1 MSLLSVR
8 ELRVSYPTPGGV
20 VQAVRGVSLDI
31 SAGETVGLV
40 GESGCG
46 KSTLG
51 KAIMRLIPA
60 ASGSVVVDGH
70 DLTRLSPR
78 RLRPFRALMQM
89 VFQDPHGS
97 LNPRHRVGKIIGQPM
112 SVAGRPRREIEAR
125 VQELLAKV
133 GLPPV
138 AATRFAHEFSG
149 GQRQR
154 IGIARALALQPRLLI
169 CDEPVSAL
177 DVSVRAQIINLL
189 QDLQAELGVSYLF
202 ISHDLAMVRHV
213 CDRLLVMYLGQVVES
228 GPTEA
233 IWAQPAHPYTR
244 LLLAASP
251 VADPRLRRSRAE
263 ALSTGELPN
272 PLSPPS
278 GCAFR
283 TRCPHAAP
291 RCATEAPTLRS
302 LPDGRALACHFDLPP
317 AAAAPAPAT
326 VNVLPLQQTPSS
338 HATAYK
344 FG

>member
-31 SAGETVGLV
+31 AAGETVGLV

-51 KAIMRLIPA
+51 KAIMRLTPA
-60 ASGSVVVDGH
+60 SSGTVVVDGH
-70 DLTRLSPR
+70 DVTRLSPR
-78 RLRPFRALMQM
+78 RLRPLRPLMQM

-97 LNPRHRVGKIIGQPM
+97 LNPRHRVGQLIGQPM
-112 SVAGRPRREIEAR
+112 SVAGRPRREIEVR

-133 GLPPV
+133 GLPPI

-154 IGIARALALQPRLLI
+154 IGIARALALQPKLLI

-189 QDLQAELGVSYLF
+189 QDLQTELGVSYLF
-202 ISHDLAMVRHV
+202 ISHDLAVVRHV

-233 IWAQPAHPYTR
+233 LWAQPKHPYTR

-251 VADPRLRRSRAE
+251 VADPRLRRSRAD
-263 ALSTGELPN
+263 ALSAGELPN
-272 PLSPPS
+272 PLAPLS

-317 AAAAPAPAT
+317 VAAAPVT
-326 VNVLPLQQTPSS
+326 VNVLPFQQTPLS

>member
-31 SAGETVGLV
+31 EAGETVGLV

-51 KAIMRLIPA
+51 KAIMRLTPA
-60 ASGSVVVDGH
+60 SAGQVVIDGH
-70 DLTRLSPR
+70 DVTHLSTR
-78 RLRPFRALMQM
+78 RLRPLRSLMQM

-97 LNPRHRVGKIIGQPM
+97 LNPRHRVGKIVGQPM
-112 SVAGRPRREIEAR
+112 SVAGRPQREIDAR

-133 GLPPV
+133 GLPPS
-138 AATRFAHEFSG
+138 AAARFPHEFSG

-189 QDLQAELGVSYLF
+189 QDLQGEMGVSYLF
-202 ISHDLAMVRHV
+202 ISHDLSVVRHV
-213 CDRLLVMYLGQVVES
+213 CNRLLVMYLGQVVES
-228 GPTEA
+228 GPTEV
-233 IWAQPAHPYTR
+233 IWARPSHPYTR

-251 VADPRLRRSRAE
+251 VADPRLRQPRPE
-263 ALSTGELPN
+263 ALLRGELPN

-291 RCATEAPTLRS
+291 RCAAETPAL
-302 LPDGRALACHFDLPP
+302 RALADGREVACHFELPLV
-317 AAAAPAPAT
+317 AAAPVPA
-326 VNVLPLQQTPSS
+326 NLIPFQSTPSA
-338 HATAYK
+338 HATAYEP
-344 FG
+344 G

>member
-31 SAGETVGLV
+31 AAGETVGLV

-51 KAIMRLIPA
+51 KAIMRLTPT
-60 ASGSVVVDGH
+60 ASGQVWLDGH
-70 DLTRLSPR
+70 DVTRLPTR
-78 RLRPFRALMQM
+78 RMRPLRSLMQM

-112 SVAGRPRREIEAR
+112 SVAGRPRREIDAR
-125 VQELLAKV
+125 VQQLLAKV
-133 GLPPV
+133 GLPPG
-138 AATRFAHEFSG
+138 AAARFPHEFSG

-154 IGIARALALQPRLLI
+154 IGIARALALQPKLLI

-189 QDLQAELGVSYLF
+189 QDLQGELGVSYLF
-202 ISHDLAMVRHV
+202 ISHDLAVVRHV

-233 IWAQPAHPYTR
+233 IWERPSHPYTR

-251 VADPRLRRSRAE
+251 VADPRLRQARPE
-263 ALSTGELPN
+263 ALLRGELPN
-272 PLSPPS
+272 PLAPPS

-283 TRCPHAAP
+283 TRCAHATA
-291 RCATEAPTLRS
+291 RCASETPGLRELS
-302 LPDGRALACHFDLPP
+302 DGRHLACHFDLPP
-317 AAAAPAPAT
+317 LAAPPVPA
-326 VNVLPLQQTPSS
+326 NVIPFQPTPSV

>member
-1 MSLLSVR
+1 
-8 ELRVSYPTPGGV
+8 
-20 VQAVRGVSLDI
+20 VRGVSLDI
-31 SAGETVGLV
+31 AAGETVGLV

-51 KAIMRLIPA
+51 KAIMRLTPA
-60 ASGSVVVDGH
+60 SSGQVMVDGH
-70 DLTRLSPR
+70 DVTQLSPR
-78 RLRPFRALMQM
+78 RLRPLRSLMQM

-97 LNPRHRVGKIIGQPM
+97 LNPRHRVGKIVGQPM
-112 SVAGRPRREIEAR
+112 SVAGRPRREIDAR

-133 GLPPV
+133 GLPPS
-138 AATRFAHEFSG
+138 AAARFPHEFSG

-202 ISHDLAMVRHV
+202 ISHDLAVVRHV

-233 IWAQPAHPYTR
+233 IWARPTHPYTR

-251 VADPRLRRSRAE
+251 VADPRLRQSRPE
-263 ALSTGELPN
+263 ALLRGELPN

-291 RCATEAPTLRS
+291 RCAAEAPVLRTLA
-302 LPDGRALACHFDLPP
+302 DGRQLACHFDLPP
-317 AAAAPAPAT
+317 VAAAPVPI
-326 VNVLPLQQTPSS
+326 NVLPFQKTISP

>member
-20 VQAVRGVSLDI
+20 VQAVRGVSLEI
-31 SAGETVGLV
+31 AAGETVGLV

-51 KAIMRLIPA
+51 KAIMRLTPA
-60 ASGSVVVDGH
+60 ASGQVVIDGH
-70 DLTRLSPR
+70 DVTRLSPR
-78 RLRPFRALMQM
+78 RMRPMRSLMQM

-112 SVAGRPRREIEAR
+112 SLAGRPRREIEAR
-125 VQELLAKV
+125 VQELLAQV
-133 GLPPV
+133 GLPPS
-138 AATRFAHEFSG
+138 AATRFPHEFSG

-154 IGIARALALQPRLLI
+154 IGIARALALQPRLVI

-189 QDLQAELGVSYLF
+189 QDLQGELGVSYLF
-202 ISHDLAMVRHV
+202 ISHDLSVVRHV
-213 CDRLLVMYLGQVVES
+213 CNRLLVMYLGQVVES

-233 IWAQPAHPYTR
+233 IWARPSHPYTR
-244 LLLAASP
+244 LLLAAAP
-251 VADPRLRRSRAE
+251 VADPRLRQARPE
-263 ALSTGELPN
+263 ALLRGELPN

-291 RCATEAPTLRS
+291 RCASEAPGLRV

-317 AAAAPAPAT
+317 AAPASVPA
-326 VNVLPLQQTPSS
+326 NVIPLHPTSTE